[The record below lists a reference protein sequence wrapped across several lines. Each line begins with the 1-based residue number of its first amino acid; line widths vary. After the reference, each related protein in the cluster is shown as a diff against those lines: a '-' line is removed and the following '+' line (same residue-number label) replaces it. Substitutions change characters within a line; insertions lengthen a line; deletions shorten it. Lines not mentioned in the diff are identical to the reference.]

1 VKDRKI
7 RRKLNFIRLDSG
19 RGHHAPVLQVL
30 IGSLFEKDRRFID
43 LAFSKLEDVR
53 ILLTW

>member
-7 RRKLNFIRLDSG
+7 GRKLYFIRLEFG
-19 RGHHAPVLQVL
+19 RGHHTPVLQVL

-43 LAFSKLEDVR
+43 
-53 ILLTW
+53 